1 MRRLFCILCCIA
13 LWSFQ
18 YGTGNLIIS
27 LPFSTAKYITT
38 DPIGN
43 IYVIADN
50 QLLKFSP
57 SGKPLQNF
65 SDSRNG
71 ELRSADASNPMKVL
85 LFYPD
90 MARIIT
96 LGTQFSPQ
104 STIELRNLGILQPSI
119 ACNSINEGF
128 WIYDQ
133 QDFQLKKLSL
143 DLQIAFQSGNLLQ
156 VTGKRIAPK
165 MIAEY
170 NQQVFLNDPE
180 KIGRAHV

>member
-1 MRRLFCILCCIA
+1 MMKNIFCILFCIT

-18 YGTGNLIIS
+18 DGAGNLIVS
-27 LPFSTAKYITT
+27 LPFPTAKFITT

-50 QLLKFSP
+50 QLLKFNP
-57 SGKPLQNF
+57 TGKPLQNF

-133 QDFQLKKLSL
+133 QDFLS
-143 DLQIAFQSGNLLQ
+143 D
-156 VTGKRIAPK
+156 
-165 MIAEY
+165 
-170 NQQVFLNDPE
+170 LNDPE
-180 KIGRAHV
+180 RVIEIVC